1 MLVLTSTSA
10 QVAEL
15 GYVFSARSVGYLF
28 GSMVGGPLFDKLD
41 GNKLLALALFIT
53 SIGTH
58 RRRCHFAAVVL
69 LDAYRAVV
77 CSGNALIPLV
87 SNIWLLAALVTL
99 IGLA

>member
-58 RRRCHFAAVVL
+58 RRRSLLLPCRLTLTELLCVVQ
-69 LDAYRAVV
+69 ATR
-77 CSGNALIPLV
+77 
-87 SNIWLLAALVTL
+87 
-99 IGLA
+99 